1 MIKLGVMFGGRSTE
15 HDVSIVSGLCVL
27 KNLDRQKYEIFP
39 IYIDL
44 QGKWYQY
51 QVDFSNIPEVEVGQ
65 KLEKAALEQIQ
76 NPIEYVKQM
85 DCIFPVLHGLYGEDG
100 TVQGMLELL
109 SIPYVGC
116 KVLSSSICMDKAYTK
131 IILEKA
137 DIPQVNSL
145 FLIKKQNHYFLMD
158 ETLTKKEVTLG
169 QIEEKIQQDI
179 GYPIFVKP
187 SNSGSSVGIRKV
199 EKTIFLK
206 EALDY
211 AGQYDDK
218 IIIEQGIEARELEC
232 AVLGSDNPIASCLGE
247 VLPAD
252 EFYSFEA
259 KYKNSKSTTQV
270 PAKIEKK
277 IEEKI
282 KKMAIK
288 AFQAVDGTGLAR
300 VDFFLE
306 KQTGHIYLNEIN
318 TMPGFTK
325 ISMYPK
331 LIQQLGI
338 SYSELLDQ
346 LIKMAMQ

>member
-1 MIKLGVMFGGRSTE
+1 MIKLGVIFGGMSTE
-15 HDVSIVSGLCVL
+15 HDVSIVSGICVL
-27 KNLDRQKYEIFP
+27 TNLDRQKYEIFP

-51 QVDFSNIPEVEVGQ
+51 QVDLSNLPQAEVGQ

-76 NPIEYVKQM
+76 NPIEYIKQM
-85 DCIFPVLHGLYGEDG
+85 DCIFPVLHGRYGEDG
-100 TVQGMLELL
+100 SMQGMLELL
-109 SIPYVGC
+109 GIPYVGC

-145 FLIKKQNHYFLMD
+145 FLMKKKNQYLLID

-169 QIEEKIQQDI
+169 QIEEKIQQAF
-179 GYPIFVKP
+179 GFPIFVKP
-187 SNSGSSVGIRKV
+187 SNSGSSVGVRKV
-199 EKTIFLK
+199 EKPLFLK

-211 AGQYDDK
+211 AGQYDYK
-218 IIIEQGIEARELEC
+218 MIIEQAVEARELEC

-288 AFQAVDGTGLAR
+288 AFQAVDGAGLAR

-306 KQTGHIYLNEIN
+306 QQTGHIYLNEIN

-346 LIKMAMQ
+346 LVKMAMQ